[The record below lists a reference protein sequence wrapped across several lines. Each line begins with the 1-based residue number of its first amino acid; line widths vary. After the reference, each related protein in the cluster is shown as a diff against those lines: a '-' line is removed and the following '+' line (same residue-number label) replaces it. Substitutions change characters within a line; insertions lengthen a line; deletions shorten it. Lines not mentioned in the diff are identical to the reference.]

1 MKGQIAMLK
10 NAKTTTKNENKE
22 KELSG
27 EALTCIA
34 EIILNYYQY
43 LKENACNK
51 QDSALFSQSLEK
63 EDN

>member
-1 MKGQIAMLK
+1 MQKRQLK
-10 NAKTTTKNENKE
+10 TKIENKE

-51 QDSALFSQSLEK
+51 QDSVLFSQPLEK

>member
-1 MKGQIAMLK
+1 MLK
-10 NAKTTTKNENKE
+10 NAKTQTKNENAE
-22 KELSG
+22 RELSG

-51 QDSALFSQSLEK
+51 QDSVLFSQPLKK